1 MLSSITSW
9 YNGKIKSKY
18 LENILYI
25 ISFAESSFF
34 PLPPDP
40 ILISICIKNRDKI
53 FRYTFFCMISSV
65 IGGFLGYFIGLTLF
79 DAFGEKILKL
89 YAYENTFNN
98 IVKQFHNYAFIII
111 SLKGLTPIPFKIVT
125 IASGVAR
132 VDLLTFLLASIIS
145 RSFRFFSLAGIC
157 YFFSD
162 KVKSIFEKNKFIS
175 IFAIILVTILGFII
189 LK

>member
-1 MLSSITSW
+1 MLTSIASW
-9 YNGKIKSKY
+9 YNEKIKSKY

-40 ILISICIKNRDKI
+40 ILISLCIKNRDKI

-65 IGGFLGYFIGLTLF
+65 IGGFLGYFIGF
-79 DAFGEKILKL
+79 SFFEAFGEKILK
-89 YAYENTFNN
+89 AYSYGNTFNN
-98 IVKQFHNYAFIII
+98 IVEQFHNYAFILI

-125 IASGVAR
+125 IASGVAKI
-132 VDLLTFLLASIIS
+132 DLLTFLLASIIA
-145 RSFRFFSLAGIC
+145 RSIRFFSLAIIC
-157 YFFSD
+157 YFFAD

-175 IFAIILVTILGFII
+175 IITIILMTILGFVI